1 VSLRLLAAEVTR
13 VTLEVGS
20 EGKLGGQAV
29 VPGVEGVWEL
39 LVNNVRSFFLVL
51 IAYFQLRSPYPL
63 LPLIPHRSTGCVRP

>member
-1 VSLRLLAAEVTR
+1 MVVSLRLLAAEVTR

-39 LVNNVRSFFLVL
+39 LVNNVCSLSSSFSSLRDV
-51 IAYFQLRSPYPL
+51 YFRLPPRSPYTL
-63 LPLIPHRSTGCVRP
+63 